1 MRFKLVLMIVLLT
14 GFVLLKTGRTDA
26 DLIAERRQQNNSF
39 AATTLSFSNRNTA
52 NFDAVTWFFTTDHLK
67 PDGYDVRA
75 LKVQRD
81 GKMDFNYT
89 IQAQK
94 KSGDDALCNAL
105 ELTVMKDWQ
114 EVYKG
119 NLFTPNI
126 KRSLAGGG
134 SDDLVFVIKLTKN
147 DVSLRQKQCDFS
159 FEMHTYKNSPD
170 EPEKGLYARQEL
182 QNSIKTG
189 IW

>member
-1 MRFKLVLMIVLLT
+1 MRFKLVLLIVLLT

-52 NFDAVTWFFTTDHLK
+52 NFDTVTWFFTTDHFM
-67 PDGYDVRA
+67 PGGYDVRA
-75 LKVQRD
+75 LKVRRD
-81 GKMDFNYT
+81 GKMDFNYS

-94 KSGDDALCNAL
+94 KSGDDLLCNAL
-105 ELTVMKDWQ
+105 ELTIMKDWQ

-119 NLFTPNI
+119 NLLATNI
-126 KRSLAGGG
+126 QRSLPDNGT
-134 SDDLVFVIKLTKN
+134 DDLIFVIKLMKN
-147 DVSLRQKQCDFS
+147 DASLRQKQCDFS
-159 FEMHTYKNSPD
+159 FEMHTYKNTPD
-170 EPEKGLYARQEL
+170 EPEKGLFARQEL

-189 IW
+189 LW